1 MERRNLTENKD
12 KQGKAELKKRI
23 LREVTEEK
31 IITEKAGAFPKI
43 FFSPQNL

>member
-1 MERRNLTENKD
+1 MSKEGGIKEGNIER
-12 KQGKAELKKRI
+12 KREI
-23 LREVTEEK
+23 LREETGEK